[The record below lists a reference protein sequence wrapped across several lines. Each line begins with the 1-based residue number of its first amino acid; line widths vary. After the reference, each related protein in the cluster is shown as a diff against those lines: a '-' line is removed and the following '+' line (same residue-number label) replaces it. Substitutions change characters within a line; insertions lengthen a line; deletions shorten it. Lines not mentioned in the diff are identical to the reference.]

1 MKKFSCILIDD
12 DPLAIDRL
20 ESLLLLTKTTS
31 SILKI
36 CDASKAVSLI
46 HDQRPDVVFI
56 DVEMPHKSGFAIVDE
71 VRSKLFFPTFIF
83 STAYNQYAI
92 KAIKTEAFDYLLKPI
107 DLDEL
112 NETITRYL
120 NHHKKL
126 HLPESCCLTSRE
138 REVMELVAEG
148 KTSCEIAETLHL
160 SKHTVD
166 THRRKVSGK
175 MK

>member
-1 MKKFSCILIDD
+1 MKKFSCILVDD

-20 ESLLLLTKTTS
+20 ESLLLLTKATS

-36 CDASKAVSLI
+36 CDASKAVCLI
-46 HDQRPDVVFI
+46 LSQRPDVVFI
-56 DVEMPHKSGFAIVDE
+56 DVEMPCKSGFAIVDE
-71 VRSKLFFPTFIF
+71 VRSKLFFPSFIF

-92 KAIKTEAFDYLLKPI
+92 KAIKAEAFDYLLKPI

-112 NETITRYL
+112 NETIHRYF
-120 NHHKKL
+120 NRHKKVQ
-126 HLPESCCLTSRE
+126 LPENCCLTTRE
-138 REVMELVAEG
+138 REVVELVAEG
-148 KTSCEIAETLHL
+148 KTSREIGETLHL

-166 THRRKVSGK
+166 THRRKIGGK